1 MKVGKADYSRPKSI
15 VLSGEDM
22 REIDSLIFSQLFQD
36 RMPTNVKKKRN
47 KMVLWAVKELD
58 RVLREGIKSQQTY
71 LEFNNNEV
79 T

>member
-15 VLSGEDM
+15 VLSGDDM

-47 KMVLWAVKELD
+47 KMVLWAIKELNTI
-58 RVLREGIKSQQTY
+58 LRTGIRDQQTY
-71 LEFNNNEV
+71 LIF
-79 T
+79 

>member
-47 KMVLWAVKELD
+47 KMVLWAIKELNTI
-58 RVLREGIKSQQTY
+58 LRTGIRDQQTY
-71 LEFNNNEV
+71 LIF
-79 T
+79 

>member
-1 MKVGKADYSRPKSI
+1 MKIGKTDYSKSKSI

-47 KMVLWAVKELD
+47 KMVLWAIKELNTI
-58 RVLREGIKSQQTY
+58 LRTGIRDQQTY
-71 LEFNNNEV
+71 LIF
-79 T
+79 

>member
-47 KMVLWAVKELD
+47 KMVLWAIKELNTI
-58 RVLREGIKSQQTY
+58 LRTGIRDQI
-71 LEFNNNEV
+71 F
-79 T
+79 

>member
-1 MKVGKADYSRPKSI
+1 MKVGKEDYSRPKSI

-47 KMVLWAVKELD
+47 KMVLWAIKELNTI
-58 RVLREGIKSQQTY
+58 LRTGIRDQQTY
-71 LEFNNNEV
+71 LIF
-79 T
+79 